1 MIKILKTTHWF
12 DPIKLEE
19 QEYGQLLTKGEI
31 FCTDKKELI
40 KEDGKGIWVPR
51 INLSGSKSTSY
62 LPKDCFEWV
71 KK

>member
-51 INLSGSKSTSY
+51 IFT
-62 LPKDCFEWV
+62 
-71 KK
+71 